1 MDDLRTLEIQLRSHI
16 DNEVKKLADVY
27 ATKTHCKKDK
37 DFIMEEISILEQS
50 LGVAANS

>member
-16 DNEVKKLADVY
+16 DNEIKKLGDIY

-37 DFIMEEISILEQS
+37 DFLLEEISILEQS